1 MNMLKT
7 FASFLRILCLIAIPL
22 LIGIFLIKWF
32 AGPIPIYSDVNDSIK
47 QTRLYAGVGYWY
59 MGGLTLP
66 SLIIRILAAL
76 VDGVSIALFSW
87 GMLCFVKLLRLY
99 NQNEIFSETTMTLY
113 AKISRILFAW
123 TIYNPIKFTLLS
135 IITTLAHPAGKRV
148 IALAISSDDI
158 YHIFITGFFVWITSI
173 MYTAYTLK
181 QEHDLTV

>member
-1 MNMLKT
+1 MNTLKL
-7 FASFLRILCLIAIPL
+7 FASFLRILCIIAIPL
-22 LIGIFLIKWF
+22 LAALFIIKWF
-32 AGPIPIYSDVNDSIK
+32 GGPIPIYSDVNDSIK

-59 MGGLTLP
+59 TGGITLP
-66 SLIIRILAAL
+66 ALIIRILAAI
-76 VDGVSIALFSW
+76 VDGVSLALFSW
-87 GMLCFVKLLRLY
+87 GVFCFIKLLRLY

-123 TIYNPIKFTLLS
+123 TVYNPLKFTLLS

-148 IALAISSDDI
+148 IALALSSDDL

-173 MYTAYTLK
+173 MHTAYTLK